1 MKQLFFEDPLWL
13 YVLLILAESILLL
26 VWKRPR
32 TRQTATRLLI
42 PAAFGALVFA
52 VATLVVT
59 DREKITR
66 ATHEI
71 VETVSSGQTSTLEK
85 YLDNDFH
92 GTFRGESLNR
102 AKTISRARDALHRFR
117 IRKVEVKRLE
127 VKVSG
132 QTATVR
138 MLTGI
143 RAGGREVRGQ
153 FPVIW
158 RIEWIKRGKDWRIL
172 SASEPRLGTSW

>member
-1 MKQLFFEDPLWL
+1 MKELLFEDPFWL
-13 YVLLILAESILLL
+13 YVLLVLAESILLWI
-26 VWKRPR
+26 WKSQR
-32 TRQTATRLLI
+32 TRQAAIRLLV
-42 PAAFGALVFA
+42 PAGLGALVFA

-71 VETVSSGQTSTLEK
+71 VETVSSGQISTLEK
-85 YLDNDFH
+85 YLDKDFH

-102 AKTISRARDALHRFR
+102 AKTLARARDALRRFS
-117 IRKVEVKRLE
+117 IRKVELKRLE

-143 RAGGREVRGQ
+143 RAGGRKMRGQ

-158 RIEWIKRGKDWRIL
+158 RIEWIKRGKQWTIL
-172 SASEPRLGTSW
+172 SAGEPRLGTSW